1 MPPRRI
7 NRLASAIV
15 LGLTLIAGCSSGQTV
30 APSVKPVAF
39 VAPLSATPTPLAT
52 ERQVPVSAESSISA
66 EPTPNATP
74 VAAPNATPKAAP
86 KATPKPTPRPTTKPA
101 SYFKPAGWDGSSD
114 VDCPDFDT
122 HAQAQSFFKG
132 TGGTTSNDPYRLDRD
147 HDGVACE
154 TLP

>member
-7 NRLASAIV
+7 NRLASAMV

-30 APSVKPVAF
+30 APTVKPVAF
-39 VAPLSATPTPLAT
+39 VAPLSATQTPLAI
-52 ERQVPVSAESSISA
+52 EMQVPVSAESSTST

-74 VAAPNATPKAAP
+74 IATPKAAP
-86 KATPKPTPRPTTKPA
+86 KATPKPTPRPTAKPS

-122 HAQAQSFFKG
+122 HAHAQSFFKG

-154 TLP
+154 RLP

>member
-1 MPPRRI
+1 MSPGRV
-7 NRLASAIV
+7 NGLASAIV

-30 APSVKPVAF
+30 APTVQPVAF
-39 VAPLSATPTPLAT
+39 AAAISATPTPLAT
-52 ERQVPVSAESSISA
+52 ERQVPVSAESSTA
-66 EPTPNATP
+66 PEP
-74 VAAPNATPKAAP
+74 
-86 KATPKPTPRPTTKPA
+86 TPKPTAKPTAKPA
-101 SYFKPAGWDGSSD
+101 SYFKPAGWDGYSD

-122 HAQAQSFFKG
+122 HAHAQSFFKG

>member
-1 MPPRRI
+1 MPQRRI

-15 LGLTLIAGCSSGQTV
+15 LALTLIAGCSSGQTV
-30 APSVKPVAF
+30 APTIKPVAF
-39 VAPLSATPTPLAT
+39 VAAISATPTPLAI
-52 ERQVPVSAESSISA
+52 ERQVPVSADSSTA
-66 EPTPNATP
+66 PEPTPNATP
-74 VAAPNATPKAAP
+74 IAAP
-86 KATPKPTPRPTTKPA
+86 KATPKPTAKPTAKPA
-101 SYFKPAGWDGSSD
+101 SYFKPAGWDGYSD

-122 HAQAQSFFKG
+122 HAHAQSFFKG